1 MLPEQVEPRL
11 RGRFGR
17 PYLWVDECE
26 STQELARPLP
36 EGGVAA
42 CDRQLQGRGRR
53 GRSWQAAAGT
63 GLLFSLALEPRTPPQ
78 RLASFSLVAAEAVA
92 EACHERA
99 AVRWPND
106 VVLDGRKLAGVLPEL
121 RDGKLVLGV
130 GVNAGMSEDQLP
142 ADARVPA
149 TSLQIATGGRVD
161 RVELLVALLA
171 GLERRYDAFE
181 RDGFTGLARDE
192 LRGRHVTLVG
202 AAAGTSGGV
211 DDHGRLLLDG
221 RAYSSAEVER
231 VELG

>member
-1 MLPEQVEPRL
+1 MLPEQVEPLL

-17 PYLWVDECE
+17 PYLWRDECE

-36 EGGVAA
+36 EGGVVA
-42 CDRQLQGRGRR
+42 CDRQLRGRGRR
-53 GRSWQAAAGT
+53 GRTWQAEAGT

-130 GVNAGMSEDQLP
+130 GVNAGMSESQLP
-142 ADARVPA
+142 ADARVRA
-149 TSLQIATGGRVD
+149 TSLQIATGGTVD
-161 RVELLVALLA
+161 RVALLVALLA

-181 RDGFTGLARDE
+181 RDGFTGLRRDE

-202 AAAGTSGGV
+202 AANGVSEGV